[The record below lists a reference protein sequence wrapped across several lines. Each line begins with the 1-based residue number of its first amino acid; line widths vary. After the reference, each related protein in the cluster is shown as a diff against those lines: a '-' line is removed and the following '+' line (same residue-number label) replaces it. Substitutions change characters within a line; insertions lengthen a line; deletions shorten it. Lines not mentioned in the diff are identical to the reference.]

1 MDETTRTTECVE
13 DRTGTRGIRGVFGL
27 APLRNLGTLA
37 CIAGAA
43 VLLHGLAFSALEQVA
58 PIGVA
63 GTTEEITLVIDPDPN
78 PIQIVA
84 DVR

>member
-1 MDETTRTTECVE
+1 MDEITRTTECVE

-27 APLRNLGTLA
+27 APLRSLGTLA
-37 CIAGAA
+37 CIAVAA

-58 PIGVA
+58 PIGAASV
-63 GTTEEITLVIDPDPN
+63 TEEITLVIDPDPN

>member
-1 MDETTRTTECVE
+1 MDETTRTTECAE
-13 DRTGTRGIRGVFGL
+13 DRTDTSKACVGCGFAR
-27 APLRNLGTLA
+27 LRNLGTLA
-37 CIAGAA
+37 CIAAAA
-43 VLLHGLAFSALEQVA
+43 VLLHGLVFSALEQVA

-63 GTTEEITLVIDPDPN
+63 PATEEITLVLDPDPN

>member
-13 DRTGTRGIRGVFGL
+13 DRDDTRGIRGVFGL

-37 CIAGAA
+37 CIVGAA

-58 PIGVA
+58 PIGVSS
-63 GTTEEITLVIDPDPN
+63 TTEEITLVLDPDPY
-78 PIQIVA
+78 PIQIIA
-84 DVR
+84 DAR